1 MGQSNEEPREN
12 PPPGDEPEVDW
23 ESISDEGR
31 RQRKVSKSELESLRR
46 ELRAQEATDDTQTGN
61 QS

>member
-1 MGQSNEEPREN
+1 MGQSNDKRRGN
-12 PPPGDEPEVDW
+12 PPLGDEPEVDW

-31 RQRKVSKSELESLRR
+31 RQRKVSKSEIESLRR
-46 ELRAQEATDDTQTGN
+46 ELGAQEATDDTQTDN